1 MTNLPP
7 PVPGA
12 GSPGPA
18 ETAAIVVAAVFS
30 RPFSELV
37 PAGLVAQLFRSV
49 TLKVLESPPARAQLV
64 SLLVA
69 ARAALVQ
76 ALPGQRRLGDQLPRE
91 LSDGLRALVRRPLVV
106 ERGLLQKA
114 LAQEPVRRLTRE
126 LMVGTLLDY
135 GRKLRTAVLEPPKKT
150 EDGKSSL
157 GSFGRLASGAMRVG
171 TGALGAIAGAVVP
184 TAVSDEIEQKLQR
197 KTLELA
203 DGAVSDLN
211 QRIIQLLTDPGRGAE
226 QAALRL
232 SFLDMLFD
240 LTGAELARELAK
252 LEVEPTVDLAWSAA
266 TAWLQRPES
275 EAELLALVTRL
286 LGLEA
291 GDPQAAGGRRSLGS
305 QSLSTVLAALG
316 IDETLR
322 TVAVER
328 LASALAACS

>member
-49 TLKVLESPPARAQLV
+49 TLKVLESPQARAQLV
-64 SLLVA
+64 SLLLL

-91 LSDGLRALVRRPLVV
+91 LSDGLRALVRRPFVV

-135 GRKLRTAVLEPPKKT
+135 GRKLRTAVLEPPKK

-232 SFLDMLFD
+232 SFLDMLLD
-240 LTGAELARELAK
+240 LTGAELTRELAK
-252 LEVEPTVDLAWSAA
+252 LEVEPTVDIAWSAA
-266 TAWLQRPES
+266 TAWLKRPES

-291 GDPQAAGGRRSLGS
+291 GDPDKAGGRRSLGS